1 MTTAIPE
8 QLLAR
13 FSEFAAARFGL
24 HFPPKLR
31 RDLTRKIIAAAR
43 TFGFADAGACIEWL
57 LSAPLTRDQ
66 LDTLASH
73 LTIGETYFFREKKSF
88 DLLETDIL
96 PALIAARRGREQR
109 LRIWSAGCST
119 GEEAYSL
126 AILLNKMIAD
136 VASWNITI
144 LATDINAAALGKAAT
159 GIYSDWSFRGVP
171 RWLKDKYFRADGT
184 GGFALSNAIKRM
196 VTFAPLNL
204 ATDGYPSLLNN
215 TNAMDLIFCRNVLM
229 YLTPHQV
236 EQIVE
241 KFRHALVEGGWLA
254 VSPCESSHT
263 LFTQFE
269 TASFQDAVFYRKGSS
284 SKTANVPYTSVPA
297 TVPLSPPPDF
307 VERTL
312 PQPPPMQPETIATA
326 ATTEHCA
333 SRESS
338 PYEEALALY
347 RQGEYISA
355 AAKLAGLLTDDR
367 QETASP
373 SYVEIATLLA
383 RACANQGNFTKAL
396 EWSERAVAA
405 DRLNPHP
412 YYLQANIFQE
422 QGEIEA
428 AIISL
433 KKALYLDQGFVLAH
447 FALANLTLRRGKTKE
462 AARHLENA
470 ASSLQA
476 YGADDTL
483 PGSEG
488 MNARRLAEIIAA
500 TRGSIVK
507 EHHHGS

>member
-1 MTTAIPE
+1 MTSAIPE

-31 RDLTRKIIAAAR
+31 RDLARKMIAAAR
-43 TFGFADAGACIEWL
+43 AFGFEDAGTCIEWL
-57 LSAPLTRDQ
+57 LSATLTSDQ
-66 LDTLASH
+66 LETLASH

-88 DLLETDIL
+88 DILEADIL

-126 AILLNKMIAD
+126 AILLHRMIAD
-136 VASWNITI
+136 LSAWNITI

-171 RWLKDKYFRADGT
+171 RWLKEKYFTADST
-184 GGFALSNAIKRM
+184 GGFALSSAIKRM

-204 ATDGYPSLLNN
+204 ATDGYPSLHNN
-215 TNAMDLIFCRNVLM
+215 TNAIDIIFCRNVLM
-229 YLTPHQV
+229 YLTTRQV

-241 KFRHALVEGGWLA
+241 KFRHALVDGGWLA
-254 VSPCESSHT
+254 VSPCETSHT
-263 LFTQFE
+263 LFTPFE
-269 TASFQDAVFYRKGSS
+269 TVSFQDAVFYRKVSR
-284 SKTANVPYTSVPA
+284 SKTATAPCA
-297 TVPLSPPPDF
+297 PLTAMVPPPS
-307 VERTL
+307 
-312 PQPPPMQPETIATA
+312 PPPPMQPETIAVA

-333 SRESS
+333 SREIS

-347 RQGEYISA
+347 RQGEYVSA
-355 AAKLAGLLTDDR
+355 AAKLAELLTDDR
-367 QETASP
+367 QEPASP
-373 SYVEIATLLA
+373 SCAEIATLLA
-383 RACANQGNFTKAL
+383 RAFANQGNFTKAL
-396 EWSERAVAA
+396 EWSERAVTA

-428 AIISL
+428 AIVSL

-462 AARHLENA
+462 AARHLKNA

-488 MNARRLAEIIAA
+488 LNARRLAEIIAA
-500 TRGSIVK
+500 TKVNIK
-507 EHHHGS
+507 EQHHGS